1 MSTHQYDMALL
12 RRYREHD
19 DEFARAKLVERAMP
33 LVRSCARRYD
43 RRGET
48 FEDLVQVGCVGLVK
62 AIDRFDID
70 CGLQFSSYA
79 VPTITGEIKRHFR
92 DSCWAVHVPRAMK
105 ELDARVR
112 RTRDRYEREHGE
124 LPSTAQ
130 IAGILEV
137 SVEQAEDA
145 TRAGAAFRSHSLEG
159 ASDEGGTVRERFGA
173 EDEGYEQVE
182 AVIAIREA
190 LAGLDDRERR
200 ILFMRYHRDMYQR
213 EIAQRVGVSQMQVSR
228 LIRQSLDAMAE
239 RVAADAGTTPV
250 GAAA

>member
-1 MSTHQYDMALL
+1 MTLL
-12 RRYREHD
+12 RRYREHH
-19 DEFARAKLVERAMP
+19 DEVAREQLVRRAMP
-33 LVRSCARRYD
+33 LVRSCARRYE

-62 AIDRFDID
+62 AIDRFDVD

-92 DSCWAVHVPRAMK
+92 DGCWAVHVPRAMK

-130 IAGILEV
+130 IAEILEV
-137 SVEQAEDA
+137 SVEDAENA

-159 ASDEGGTVRERFGA
+159 TVDDGRTTTRERFGA
-173 EDEGYEQVE
+173 EDEGYEQAE
-182 AVIAIREA
+182 AVIAVREA

-213 EIAQRVGVSQMQVSR
+213 EIAERVGVSQMQVSR
-228 LIRQSLDAMAE
+228 LIRQSLDAMGE
-239 RVAADAGTTPV
+239 RVGVAA
-250 GAAA
+250 